1 MERKSQEHLSDIY
14 TEPSVYQLTVEGKI
28 DKIRVKEMT
37 GMMVSELDNSRL
49 VTITGQVQDQS
60 ALNGLINT
68 LYNMHL
74 SVISIIKI
82 SD

>member
-1 MERKSQEHLSDIY
+1 MERKNQEHLSDIY
-14 TEPSVYQLTVEGKI
+14 TEPSIYQLTVEGKI
-28 DKIRVKEMT
+28 DKKRVKEMT
-37 GMMVSELDNSRL
+37 GMMVSELDNNRL